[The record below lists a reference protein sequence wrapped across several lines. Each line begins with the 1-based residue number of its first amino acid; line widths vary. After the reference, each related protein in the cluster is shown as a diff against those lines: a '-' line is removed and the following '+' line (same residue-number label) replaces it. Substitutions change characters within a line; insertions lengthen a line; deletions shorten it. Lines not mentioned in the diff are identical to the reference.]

1 MAISQ
6 SSIQTRG
13 EARSKPITQSKPI
26 ESSRGSESR
35 MTHISRRDLL
45 AGLAA
50 SSATAIVSA
59 HGELRPGSATSN
71 AQVFSGDERRQR
83 AEALLRYFAT
93 NAPLMLRPPDGI
105 LKHPC
110 IAQSVP
116 GNTYSTQLWDWDT
129 LWTSMGLF
137 RVAALEHDESL
148 KQKLCEHVCGSLLN
162 FLEHASSGGQIPI
175 MMTADDPDAFR
186 VSEKGAISRNQ
197 AKPVFGQ
204 LGLLACDQSG
214 DAKWLEPHFD
224 SILRFYDSWITH
236 NSSPIGLLVWG
247 DDVAIGDD
255 NDPTTFGRP
264 FFSSAN
270 LLLNCLFHQDLLASA
285 ELARRLGRPA
295 DHDRLSSQAKE
306 LAQRI
311 QTFCWDPRDSY
322 FYTVDVQ
329 CVDRRADLIPTVPRG
344 MDMSWK
350 SLPTR
355 IQMFTGFLPLWC
367 GIASQEIAHKLV
379 STNYLADDRLSA
391 EWGIRSLSNRE
402 TMYSLDA
409 SSDPSNWLGP
419 IWIIVNYFVWK
430 ALQRYGYKKEADA
443 LADKTI
449 LLLSK
454 DLETNGSLNE
464 YYHPDT
470 GVALSHKGYITWNL
484 LVLEMI

>member
-1 MAISQ
+1 
-6 SSIQTRG
+6 
-13 EARSKPITQSKPI
+13 
-26 ESSRGSESR
+26 
-35 MTHISRRDLL
+35 MTLISRRDVL

-50 SSATAIVSA
+50 SSAASMLTAQSEPRPSPTGSSA
-59 HGELRPGSATSN
+59 PLLSGGERL
-71 AQVFSGDERRQR
+71 QR
-83 AEALLRYFAT
+83 ADALLQYFASIG
-93 NAPLMLRPPDGI
+93 PQLLRAPDG
-105 LKHPC
+105 LLRHPS
-110 IAQSVP
+110 IAQTTP
-116 GNTYSTQLWDWDT
+116 GKHYATELWDWDT
-129 LWTSMGLF
+129 LWTSRGLF
-137 RVAALEHDESL
+137 RLAELERDEPF
-148 KQKLCEHVCGSLLN
+148 KQQLCEHVSGSLLN
-162 FLEHASSGGQIPI
+162 FLDHASPAGQIPI
-175 MMTADDPDAFR
+175 MMTASDSDPFR
-186 VSEKGAISRNQ
+186 IMAKSSTSRNQ

-224 SILRFYDSWITH
+224 SILRFYDSWTRN
-236 NSSPIGLLVWG
+236 NSSSIGLLVWG

-270 LLLNCLFHQDLLASA
+270 LLLNCLFYQDLLASA
-285 ELARRLGRPA
+285 ELARRLGRSA

-311 QTFCWDPRDSY
+311 QTYCWDPRDSY
-322 FYTVDVQ
+322 YYTVDVQ
-329 CVDRRADLIPTVPRG
+329 CVDRRTELIPTAKPG
-344 MDMSWK
+344 MEMSWK

-367 GIASQEIAHKLV
+367 GIAPQHNAQKLV
-379 STNYLADDRLSA
+379 STNYLEDDRLCA
-391 EWGIRSLSNRE
+391 QWGVRSVSNRE
-402 TMYSLDA
+402 TMYSMEA

-449 LLLSK
+449 YLLSK

-470 GVALSHKGYITWNL
+470 GAALSHKGYVTWNL